1 MAELITRFSLSEK
14 QLSNDKPSD
23 NLGDNLFRELS
34 TKIALTPHTLAIR
47 LGLEEAE
54 IVSLEKNHSDDN
66 SRLVL
71 GIFWKWRGK
80 KGSSATYLA
89 LIEALIDEENLE
101 AAEHVM
107 DYYKKNESAHE
118 PILKSSRMLSI
129 E

>member
-1 MAELITRFSLSEK
+1 MAELLKTYSLSEK
-14 QLSNDKPSD
+14 QLSDDKPS
-23 NLGDNLFRELS
+23 DNLFRELS
-34 TKIALTPHTLAIR
+34 VKIVLAPHTLAIR

-54 IVSLEKNHSDDN
+54 IVSLEKNHGDDN

-107 DYYKKNESAHE
+107 NYYKKNESACQ
-118 PILKSSRMLSI
+118 PILKSSGQFQNAI
-129 E
+129 C